1 MSFPG
6 GASYGVKKLY
16 RSHCENLSHIDCP
29 NISNL
34 VCCAQQ
40 IAAGIL
46 SGLLDSK
53 KLA

>member
-6 GASYGVKKLY
+6 GSSYGVKKLY
-16 RSHCENLSHIDCP
+16 RSHYENLSRMDCP
-29 NISNL
+29 NISIL

-46 SGLLDSK
+46 SGLLDPK